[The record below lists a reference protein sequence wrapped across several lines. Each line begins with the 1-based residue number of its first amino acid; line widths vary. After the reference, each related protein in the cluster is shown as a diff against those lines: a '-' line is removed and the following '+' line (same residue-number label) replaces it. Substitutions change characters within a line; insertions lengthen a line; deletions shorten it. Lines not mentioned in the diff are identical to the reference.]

1 MANNKDAFEER
12 LKRLGAN
19 TPSTSSAP
27 TEHSV
32 ETPKLQLDS
41 AAARKRTAGGGNS
54 AAFAF
59 LAIAILLIGGG
70 AFATMAFAPELIFSS
85 ASLP

>member
-1 MANNKDAFEER
+1 MANGKDAFEER
-12 LKRLGAN
+12 LKRLGTN
-19 TPSTSSAP
+19 TPSTPSTPIEQSVEAP
-27 TEHSV
+27 T
-32 ETPKLQLDS
+32 LQLDS
-41 AAARKRTAGGGNS
+41 AATRKRVTGGGNS